1 MGMQS
6 LGVLLIEDEERLA
19 GNLRQGLTEEGI
31 ALDWVKSAEEAAQIL
46 ARKTYD
52 LMVLD
57 IGLPGKSGVDFL
69 RERRA
74 AGDTTPVLFL
84 TARSSVED
92 RVTGL
97 DSGGDDYLV
106 KPFAFAELLARIHAL
121 ARRRPAARTPLLK
134 VGDLEFDTV
143 KRRARRAGKAIALS
157 PKEAMLLELLMRR
170 AGETVTRDMIAES
183 VWDSDY
189 NVFTNLIEV
198 FVNRLRQKIDDDAKN
213 SMITTV
219 RGVGY
224 MMRAG

>member
-1 MGMQS
+1 MQS

-31 ALDWVKSAEEAAQIL
+31 ALDWVKSAEEATQIL

-92 RVTGL
+92 RVIGL

-121 ARRRPAARTPLLK
+121 ARRRPAARTPILK

-143 KRRARRAGKAIALS
+143 KRRAKRSGKAIALS

>member
-1 MGMQS
+1 MQS

-46 ARKTYD
+46 VRKTYD

-121 ARRRPAARTPLLK
+121 ARRRPAARTPVLK

-143 KRRARRAGKAIALS
+143 KRRAKRAGKAIALS
-157 PKEAMLLELLMRR
+157 PKEAMLLELLMRH

>member
-1 MGMQS
+1 MQS

-121 ARRRPAARTPLLK
+121 ARRRPAARTPVLK
-134 VGDLEFDTV
+134 VGDLEFDTI
-143 KRRARRAGKAIALS
+143 KRRAKRAGKAIALS
-157 PKEAMLLELLMRR
+157 PKEAMLLELLMRH

-198 FVNRLRQKIDDDAKN
+198 FVNRLRQKIDDDAKT

>member
-1 MGMQS
+1 MQS

-31 ALDWVKSAEEAAQIL
+31 ALDWVKSADEAAQIL

-92 RVTGL
+92 RVIGL

-121 ARRRPAARTPLLK
+121 ARRRPAARTPILK

-224 MMRAG
+224 MMRTG

>member
-121 ARRRPAARTPLLK
+121 ARRRPTARTPLLK

>member
-1 MGMQS
+1 MQS

-46 ARKTYD
+46 VRKTYD

-121 ARRRPAARTPLLK
+121 ARRRPAARTPVLK
-134 VGDLEFDTV
+134 VGDLEFDTI
-143 KRRARRAGKAIALS
+143 KRRAKRAGKAIALS

>member
-1 MGMQS
+1 MQS

-121 ARRRPAARTPLLK
+121 ARRRPAARTPVLK

-143 KRRARRAGKAIALS
+143 KRRAKRAGKAIALS
-157 PKEAMLLELLMRR
+157 PKEAMLLELLMRH

-198 FVNRLRQKIDDDAKN
+198 FVNRLRQKIDDDAKT

>member
-1 MGMQS
+1 MQS

-121 ARRRPAARTPLLK
+121 ARRRPAARTPVLK
-134 VGDLEFDTV
+134 VGELEFDTV
-143 KRRARRAGKAIALS
+143 KRRAKRAGKAIALS

>member
-1 MGMQS
+1 MQS

-46 ARKTYD
+46 VRKTYD

-121 ARRRPAARTPLLK
+121 ARRRTAARTPVLK
-134 VGDLEFDTV
+134 VGDLEFDTI
-143 KRRARRAGKAIALS
+143 KRRAKRAGKAIALS

>member
-1 MGMQS
+1 MQS

-121 ARRRPAARTPLLK
+121 ARRRPAARTPVLK
-134 VGDLEFDTV
+134 VGELEFDTV
-143 KRRARRAGKAIALS
+143 KRRAKRAGKAIALS
-157 PKEAMLLELLMRR
+157 PKEAMLLELLMRH

-198 FVNRLRQKIDDDAKN
+198 FVNRLRQKIDDDAKT

>member
-1 MGMQS
+1 MQP
-6 LGVLLIEDEERLA
+6 LRLLLVEDEERLA

-31 ALDWVKSAEEAAQIL
+31 ALDWVKSAEEAEQIL

-74 AGDTTPVLFL
+74 RADVTPVLFL

-92 RVTGL
+92 RVIGL

-121 ARRRPAARTPLLK
+121 SRRRPAAQTPPILK

-170 AGETVTRDMIAES
+170 TGETVTRDMIAES

-198 FVNRLRQKIDDDAKN
+198 FVNRLRQKIDTDPKN
-213 SMITTV
+213 SMIATV

-224 MMRAG
+224 MMRAE

>member
-1 MGMQS
+1 MQS

-121 ARRRPAARTPLLK
+121 ARRRPAARTPVLK

-143 KRRARRAGKAIALS
+143 KRRAKRAGKAIALS

-170 AGETVTRDMIAES
+170 VGETVTRDMIAES

>member
-1 MGMQS
+1 MQS
-6 LGVLLIEDEERLA
+6 LRLLLVEDEERLA

-46 ARKTYD
+46 ARHKYD

-69 RERRA
+69 RERRSG
-74 AGDTTPVLFL
+74 GDTTPVLFL
-84 TARSSVED
+84 TARGSVDD

-97 DSGGDDYLV
+97 ESGGDDYLV

-121 ARRRPAARTPLLK
+121 ARRSPAAQSAVLK
-134 VGDLEFDTV
+134 VGDLEFDSV
-143 KRRARRAGKAIALS
+143 KRRARRAGKTLSLS
-157 PKEAMLLELLMRR
+157 PKEAMLLEVLMRH
-170 AGETVTRDMIAES
+170 AGEVVTRDMIAET

-198 FVNRLRQKIDDDAKN
+198 FVNRLRQKLDTDPKN
-213 SMITTV
+213 SVISTV

-224 MMRAG
+224 SMKAH

>member
-1 MGMQS
+1 MQS

-121 ARRRPAARTPLLK
+121 ARRRPAARTPVLK

-143 KRRARRAGKAIALS
+143 KRRAKRAGKAIALS

-224 MMRAG
+224 VMRAG